1 MEIPQDILII
11 EYDDPIHAIVNS
23 AFLDLCQHHNNPEF
37 FQSRGILA
45 STNETV
51 QQVNDYILSLI
62 PGNHNITYIIALI
75 SI

>member
-23 AFLDLCQHHNNPEF
+23 AFLDLCQHHNNPTSQWLHADF
-37 FQSRGILA
+37 FQSRAILA

-51 QQVNDYILSLI
+51 QQVNDYMLSLI
-62 PGNHNITYIIALI
+62 PDNHNIA
-75 SI
+75 